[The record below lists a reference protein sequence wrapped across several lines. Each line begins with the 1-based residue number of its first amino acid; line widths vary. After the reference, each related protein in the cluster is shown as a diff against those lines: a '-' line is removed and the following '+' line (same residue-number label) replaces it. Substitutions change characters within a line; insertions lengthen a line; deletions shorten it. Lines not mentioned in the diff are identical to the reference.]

1 MLPALYLLLTLA
13 CAGALLA
20 LLHWPGKARAGAVW
34 GLAALLPLLAA
45 LTGALAGQ
53 ARAER
58 TLAAYYTP
66 RPVTLTVVNG
76 AERRTLTLEA
86 QAAACVERAV
96 RLRTPSVLLVP
107 RGRVFLVEGTRVTG
121 DLPPRAVVEALGIRG
136 DLSCPSLRT
145 LTEEE
150 RAGL

>member
-1 MLPALYLLLTLA
+1 MLPILYLLLALA

-20 LLHWPGKARAGAVW
+20 SLRWPGHARAGAVW

-45 LTGALAGQ
+45 LAGALAGQ
-53 ARAER
+53 ARAAR
-58 TLAAYYTP
+58 TLAAYTP
-66 RPVTLTVVNG
+66 RPVTLTVLNRTGRV
-76 AERRTLTLEA
+76 TLTLGA
-86 QAAACVERAV
+86 QDAACVERAL
-96 RLRTPSVLLVP
+96 RLRTPSVLLMAQ
-107 RGRVFLVEGTRVTG
+107 GRALLVEDTRVTG

-136 DLSCPSLRT
+136 DLRCPRLRT